1 MRDIEKLGEA
11 PIGHVLLS
19 NCMHSSA
26 ALLVYSIYNITDTL
40 IVSWGVNETDAGAI
54 AVVSPVMLMLSAI
67 STTMGSGG
75 AVLLSK
81 ALGKKDTDN
90 AAKITANVFVIFWLF
105 AIFVTIIGLLF
116 LAPMLKMIGVT
127 ENLYPYAKD
136 YAAIILLG
144 AITSTAFSSLIR
156 AEGAM
161 RFALKIWFIP
171 VVVNL
176 VLDCLF
182 VFAFHSG
189 ICGAALATVISQ
201 IISVCMYIWFF
212 FMRKDRTYKISC
224 RSFQIDFRTIKNI
237 VWLGLPSLVSQFSSS
252 IFLVLINRYLG
263 AFHSEQAI
271 TSMGFAMKIQ
281 TFLTMPQNGML
292 QGMQP
297 LLGYNYSNGKAE
309 RVDET
314 LKKAVIMSFGYG
326 LFLAGVA
333 ICFGNRL
340 LAIFTSNEDMVKFG
354 NTCLIFITVTA
365 ALKSYCPLITTFY
378 QAIGNAR
385 NALTIIAVSM
395 IIKVLTIVTM
405 ANGWRTEG
413 ILWSF
418 VITDILTFMF
428 TAVFLIINSKK
439 KGCR

>member
-1 MRDIEKLGEA
+1 MI
-11 PIGHVLLS
+11 
-19 NCMHSSA
+19 
-26 ALLVYSIYNITDTL
+26 
-40 IVSWGVNETDAGAI
+40 
-54 AVVSPVMLMLSAI
+54 
-67 STTMGSGG
+67 
-75 AVLLSK
+75 
-81 ALGKKDTDN
+81 KD
-90 AAKITANVFVIFWLF
+90 
-105 AIFVTIIGLLF
+105 
-116 LAPMLKMIGVT
+116 
-127 ENLYPYAKD
+127 
-136 YAAIILLG
+136 
-144 AITSTAFSSLIR
+144 
-156 AEGAM
+156 
-161 RFALKIWFIP
+161 
-171 VVVNL
+171 
-176 VLDCLF
+176 
-182 VFAFHSG
+182 
-189 ICGAALATVISQ
+189 
-201 IISVCMYIWFF
+201 
-212 FMRKDRTYKISC
+212 
-224 RSFQIDFRTIKNI
+224 I